1 LTMKSG
7 VECEYFLISP
17 DGNSI
22 ADPRDTQSKPCYD
35 QSALMRRYDLIKE
48 ICDCMIEMGWGPYQ
62 NDHEDANGQ
71 FEMNWDYS
79 DCLKTADRHTF
90 FKYMVKTIAEK
101 HGLRATF
108 MPKPFE
114 NLTGNGCH
122 AHISVWDGKKNKFLD
137 NSNNLGLSKMAYN
150 FLGGVIKHASSLSAF
165 FNPTINSYRRINA
178 PPTKSGASWSPSS
191 ISYTG
196 NNRTHMIRIP
206 DPGRF
211 ELRLMDGSANP
222 YLLQAGVLAAGIN
235 GIRKRVNPG
244 KPLFCN
250 MYTDH
255 KKYPNLKKLPNTLE
269 ESLDM
274 LNSNTILKNAF
285 GKDVLNSYLKLKNSE
300 IWKWKNWEISW
311 SLSKQSSSEKNIKI
325 LLVHGFGA
333 SKNHWRHNQDF
344 LGKFSNC
351 FAIDLLGFGKSSQ
364 PSALLNYEPDKENSI
379 KYSFDLWGNQISTF
393 CAEVIKSPVYLVGNS
408 IGGVIALKAA
418 EILKDNCKGIILIDC
433 AQRTMDDKRLK
444 KSDILMNLLR
454 PVLKTIVRQ
463 RLISNTLFTRAA
475 NPKVIK
481 RILEQAYPSG
491 KNIDK
496 ELIEILYQPS
506 QRKNSKEA
514 FRGFINLFDD
524 YLATDLFDKVNAPIQ
539 LIWGEKDPWES
550 LNEAKEWKNKFRNIK
565 RLDVIKNAGHCPHD
579 EEPEETNKLIC
590 EFLQETK

>member
-1 LTMKSG
+1 MPKNLFKIAKEKKIKYFLISFVDLFGVLRSKLVPAHAIKDMQETGAGFAGFAAWLDMTPADSDMFGIPDPDSLIQLPWNKEVGWLASDLWMNGKPVDASPRIMLKKQIKKLSKQGLTMKSG

-17 DGNSI
+17 DGDSI

-122 AHISVWDGKKNKFLD
+122 AHVSVWDGKKNKFLD
-137 NSNNLGLSKMAYN
+137 KSNNLGLSKMAYN

-222 YLLQAGVLAAGIN
+222 YLLQASVLAAGIN
-235 GIRKRVNPG
+235 GIKNKIDPG
-244 KPLFCN
+244 KPLNCN
-250 MYTDH
+250 MYEDFA
-255 KKYPNLKKLPNTLE
+255 KYPNLPKLPDELDQ
-269 ESLDM
+269 SLKQ
-274 LNSNTILKNAF
+274 LKQNKEMNDAF
-285 GKDVLNSYLKLKNSE
+285 G
-300 IWKWKNWEISW
+300 
-311 SLSKQSSSEKNIKI
+311 
-325 LLVHGFGA
+325 
-333 SKNHWRHNQDF
+333 
-344 LGKFSNC
+344 
-351 FAIDLLGFGKSSQ
+351 
-364 PSALLNYEPDKENSI
+364 
-379 KYSFDLWGNQISTF
+379 
-393 CAEVIKSPVYLVGNS
+393 AEVIDSYIKLRATEIKEFNNIERFDKSKP
-408 IGGVIALKAA
+408 ITKW
-418 EILKDNCKGIILIDC
+418 E
-433 AQRTMDDKRLK
+433 
-444 KSDILMNLLR
+444 
-454 PVLKTIVRQ
+454 RQ
-463 RLISNTLFTRAA
+463 NTL
-475 NPKVIK
+475 
-481 RILEQAYPSG
+481 
-491 KNIDK
+491 D
-496 ELIEILYQPS
+496 
-506 QRKNSKEA
+506 
-514 FRGFINLFDD
+514 
-524 YLATDLFDKVNAPIQ
+524 
-539 LIWGEKDPWES
+539 
-550 LNEAKEWKNKFRNIK
+550 
-565 RLDVIKNAGHCPHD
+565 C
-579 EEPEETNKLIC
+579 
-590 EFLQETK
+590 